1 MNMPEFETNVY
12 ASGAAREFCTSEF
25 SPQSDFAREH
35 DYAVVPFEPEAV
47 GPVCESIKAVVEAS
61 LPLVTGL
68 VSAVSAERASERGAA
83 GRAQGAASPKGVA
96 ALRVLHRIRE
106 VRREQGVSS
115 KRAAQLMGKSIE
127 TIRAEE
133 VETTDLRLSQ
143 LYEWQRLLEVPI
155 EDLLVEPHAP
165 LSEPVLKRARMVRL
179 MKTVQAIMERTG
191 QPSVRRL
198 AQTMVN
204 QLVEIM
210 PELEGVTP
218 WNSLDRKKA
227 RNQNSRILESSYL
240 NPAADEDPDE

>member
-1 MNMPEFETNVY
+1 MNMPDFESNVFQH
-12 ASGAAREFCTSEF
+12 AGAYRENH
-25 SPQSDFAREH
+25 AL
-35 DYAVVPFEPEAV
+35 VPFEPAAI
-47 GPVCESIKAVVEAS
+47 GPVCESIKTV
-61 LPLVTGL
+61 
-68 VSAVSAERASERGAA
+68 AESGMTPVLGAGFVAAAAA
-83 GRAQGAASPKGVA
+83 GLAAPPFTGAKPA
-96 ALRVLHRIRE
+96 AVRVLHRIRE

-115 KRAAQLMGKSIE
+115 KRAAQLMGKAVE

-133 VETTDLRLSQ
+133 AETTDLRLSQ
-143 LYEWQRLLEVPI
+143 LYEWQRLLEVPV

-210 PELEGVTP
+210 PELEGITP

-227 RNQNSRILESSYL
+227 RNQNSRILESTYL
-240 NPAADEDPDE
+240 NPASEDDDPNE

>member
-1 MNMPEFETNVY
+1 MSMPEFDTN
-12 ASGAAREFCTSEF
+12 AFGSGAARDFGT
-25 SPQSDFAREH
+25 SDFAPSEFAVGR
-35 DYAVVPFEPEAV
+35 DFAVVPFEPAVV

-61 LPLVTGL
+61 MPAAMPMMTGL
-68 VSAVSAERASERGAA
+68 AGPAS
-83 GRAQGAASPKGVA
+83 AASPKA
-96 ALRVLHRIRE
+96 ANALRVMHRIRE

-115 KRAAQLMGKSIE
+115 KRAAQLMGKSVE
-127 TIRAEE
+127 VIRAEE
-133 VETTDLRLSQ
+133 AETTDLRLSQ

-191 QPSVRRL
+191 QSSVRRL

-204 QLVEIM
+204 QLIEIM

-227 RNQNSRILESSYL
+227 RNQNSRILESTYL
-240 NPAADEDPDE
+240 NPASDEDSDE

>member
-1 MNMPEFETNVY
+1 MNMPDFETNAFAGV
-12 ASGAAREFCTSEF
+12 AREFGTSEF
-25 SPQSDFAREH
+25 ASQGGYAAAQGGFAAAQGN
-35 DYAVVPFEPEAV
+35 YAVVPFEPSAV
-47 GPVCESIKAVVEAS
+47 GPVCESIKAVAES
-61 LPLVTGL
+61 GLPLIPGL
-68 VSAVSAERASERGAA
+68 VPPASTAK
-83 GRAQGAASPKGVA
+83 GAAS
-96 ALRVLHRIRE
+96 LRPLHRIRE

-115 KRAAQLMGKSIE
+115 KRAAQLMGKSVE
-127 TIRAEE
+127 AIRAEE
-133 VETTDLRLSQ
+133 AETTDLRLSQ

-155 EDLLVEPHAP
+155 EDMLVEPHAP

-179 MKTVQAIMERTG
+179 MKTVQAIMERSG

-204 QLVEIM
+204 QLIEIM

>member
-1 MNMPEFETNVY
+1 MNMPEFETNAFAADAARDFGTNPY
-12 ASGAAREFCTSEF
+12 ASQREF
-25 SPQSDFAREH
+25 
-35 DYAVVPFEPEAV
+35 AVVPCEPPTV
-47 GPVCESIKAVVEAS
+47 GPDCESIKAVAEAG
-61 LPLVTGL
+61 LPT
-68 VSAVSAERASERGAA
+68 
-83 GRAQGAASPKGVA
+83 VA
-96 ALRVLHRIRE
+96 ALGVLHRIRE

-115 KRAAQLMGKSIE
+115 KRASQLMGKSVE
-127 TIRAEE
+127 AIRAEE
-133 VETTDLRLSQ
+133 AETTDLRLSQ

-179 MKTVQAIMERTG
+179 MKTVQAIMERSN

-218 WNSLDRKKA
+218 WNSLDRKNA
-227 RNQNSRILESSYL
+227 RNENSRILECSYL
-240 NPAADEDPDE
+240 NPADDEPEE

>member
-1 MNMPEFETNVY
+1 MNMPEFDTNAFAAGSARDFGSSDY
-12 ASGAAREFCTSEF
+12 APPREFATSR
-25 SPQSDFAREH
+25 DF
-35 DYAVVPFEPEAV
+35 AVVPFEPTAV
-47 GPVCESIKAVVEAS
+47 GPVCESIKAVAESGLPLMTALATQAAVSSARSSAS
-61 LPLVTGL
+61 LHI
-68 VSAVSAERASERGAA
+68 
-83 GRAQGAASPKGVA
+83 
-96 ALRVLHRIRE
+96 LHRIRE

-115 KRAAQLMGKSIE
+115 KRAAQLMGKSVE
-127 TIRAEE
+127 AIRAEE
-133 VETTDLRLSQ
+133 AETTDLRLSQ
-143 LYEWQRLLEVPI
+143 VYEWQRLLEVPV

-179 MKTVQAIMERTG
+179 MKTVQAIMERSG

-204 QLVEIM
+204 QLIEIM

>member
-1 MNMPEFETNVY
+1 MNMPEFDTN
-12 ASGAAREFCTSEF
+12 AFSSGAAREFSSGGY
-25 SPQSDFAREH
+25 SPSPDF
-35 DYAVVPFEPEAV
+35 AVVPFEPAAV
-47 GPVCESIKAVVEAS
+47 GPVCESIKAVAEAGM
-61 LPLVTGL
+61 PLV
-68 VSAVSAERASERGAA
+68 AA
-83 GRAQGAASPKGVA
+83 IVPQKTPMS
-96 ALRVLHRIRE
+96 LRTLHRIRE

-115 KRAAQLMGKSIE
+115 KRAAQLMGKSVE
-127 TIRAEE
+127 TVRAEE

-143 LYEWQRLLEVPI
+143 VYEWQRLLEVPI

-179 MKTVQAIMERTG
+179 MKTVQAIMERSG

-227 RNQNSRILESSYL
+227 RNQNSRILESTYL

>member
-1 MNMPEFETNVY
+1 MNMPDFDTN
-12 ASGAAREFCTSEF
+12 AFAADAAREFGTN
-25 SPQSDFAREH
+25 DFAARR
-35 DYAVVPFEPEAV
+35 DFAVVPFEPSAV
-47 GPVCESIKAVVEAS
+47 GPVCDSIKAVPAEGLSEAA
-61 LPLVTGL
+61 L
-68 VSAVSAERASERGAA
+68 SAAALSAAAVLGAGFA
-83 GRAQGAASPKGVA
+83 ATAPGSASPKGTPGSG

-115 KRAAQLMGKSIE
+115 KRASQLMGKSVE
-127 TIRAEE
+127 AIRAEE
-133 VETTDLRLSQ
+133 AETTDLRLSQ

-155 EDLLVEPHAP
+155 EDLLVEPHSP

-179 MKTVQAIMERTG
+179 MKTVQAIMERSN

-218 WNSLDRKKA
+218 WNSLDRKNA
-227 RNQNSRILESSYL
+227 RNENSRILECTYL

>member
-1 MNMPEFETNVY
+1 MNMPDFDN
-12 ASGAAREFCTSEF
+12 AFAAGAARDFGTSEYR
-25 SPQSDFAREH
+25 PPH
-35 DYAVVPFEPEAV
+35 DYAIVPFEPAAV
-47 GPVCESIKAVVEAS
+47 GPVCESIKAVAEAGLPLAAS
-61 LPLVTGL
+61 LPSVLGPGF
-68 VSAVSAERASERGAA
+68 AASAA
-83 GRAQGAASPKGVA
+83 GSMSSAGPKSGASLRA
-96 ALRVLHRIRE
+96 LHRIRE

-115 KRAAQLMGKSIE
+115 KRASQLMGKSVE
-127 TIRAEE
+127 AIRAEE
-133 VETTDLRLSQ
+133 AETTDLRLSQ

-179 MKTVQAIMERTG
+179 MKTVQAIMERSS

-240 NPAADEDPDE
+240 NPANEDDVDD